1 MFFSLSKVISLAVFA
16 SAVAAI
22 PAAENVEWNG
32 GGTTT
37 VTVTAPSPTTT
48 VTQSDCSTGDQKCCN
63 SVESSSAAGAS
74 LLLGLLGIVLDGLNV
89 PIGIDCSSIIAGGS
103 CQAQAVCCTDNSH
116 GNLVSVNCLPLQ
128 L

>member
-1 MFFSLSKVISLAVFA
+1 MFFSLSKMISLAVFA
-16 SAVAAI
+16 TAVAAI
-22 PAAENVEWNG
+22 PAGENVEWNG

-63 SVESSSAAGAS
+63 SVESSNAASAS
-74 LLLGLLGIVLDGLNV
+74 ELLGLLGIVLGGLDV
-89 PIGIDCSSIIAGGS
+89 PIGLTCSSIVAGGS
-103 CQAQAVCCTDNSH
+103 CNAQAVCCTDNSH
-116 GNLVSVNCLPLQ
+116 GNILSVGCSPLQ